1 MNAIQKERSKKLRDE
16 VKNDLKV
23 FKLQAEIRRNNE
35 HHLEQKLGFQKSLS
49 DFHKPVTEQL
59 QQQELSRKENFKTIT
74 DAIDNIPLA
83 IENIPPAI
91 EHPPAKS
98 IILTMN

>member
-16 VKNDLKV
+16 VENDLKV

-35 HHLEQKLGFQKSLS
+35 HHLEQELSFQKSLS

-59 QQQELSRKENFKTIT
+59 QQQELQWWQKVLNTLLFCVIFVFDFIFRYE
-74 DAIDNIPLA
+74 
-83 IENIPPAI
+83 
-91 EHPPAKS
+91 
-98 IILTMN
+98 IIALT